1 MLNNEEKTID
11 NILARV
17 DAVDDICE

>member
-11 NILARV
+11 NIWLGLRR
-17 DAVDDICE
+17 